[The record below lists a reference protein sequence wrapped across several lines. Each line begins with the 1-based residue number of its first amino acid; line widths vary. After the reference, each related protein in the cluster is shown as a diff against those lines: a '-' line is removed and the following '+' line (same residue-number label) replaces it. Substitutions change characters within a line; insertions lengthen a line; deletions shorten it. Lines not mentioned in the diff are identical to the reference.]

1 MKVEQ
6 EILVFLFWN
15 DEREYHIPENYASNM
30 LNYFTA
36 TFFLGSL
43 LLCLN
48 TLWVMEFPDEQMA
61 LLEAEVTHDATCNS
75 QHSQKWVCGGLL

>member
-1 MKVEQ
+1 
-6 EILVFLFWN
+6 
-15 DEREYHIPENYASNM
+15 M

-48 TLWVMEFPDEQMA
+48 TLWLMEFPDEQMA
-61 LLEAEVTHDATCNS
+61 LLEAEVTHDVTCNS
-75 QHSQKWVCGGLL
+75 QHSQTEPTLPIISVIPNECVVVFFRIIVHCLH